1 LIPLIKEIQFQ
12 FHEESDSQETL
23 MSAGTGLCYIA
34 SPSHSITSSLLR
46 ARKQHRKKSNA
57 LFT

>member
-23 MSAGTGLCYIA
+23 MTVRRQDFDIA
-34 SPSHSITSSLLR
+34 SPNHFTSSLLR
-46 ARKQHRKKSNA
+46 ARKQHCKKSNA